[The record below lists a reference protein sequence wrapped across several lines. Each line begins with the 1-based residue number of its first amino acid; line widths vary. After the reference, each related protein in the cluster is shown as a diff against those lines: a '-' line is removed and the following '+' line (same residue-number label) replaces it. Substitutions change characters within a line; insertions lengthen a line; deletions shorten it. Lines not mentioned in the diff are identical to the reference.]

1 MRPCQVPDCE
11 RPATSGEDWT
21 QPALGPIVGHQRGT
35 ALSLTV
41 LDIAVT
47 LRLCDEHAT
56 LLVES
61 AWGPVNALLDGW
73 GWTPLGER

>member
-11 RPATSGEDWT
+11 RPATRGEDWA
-21 QPALGPIVGHQRGT
+21 QPALAPIVGHRRGT

-56 LLVES
+56 ALVES
-61 AWGPVNALLDGW
+61 AWGPVDAMLDGW
-73 GWTPLGER
+73 GWTPLTER